1 MIDQLGYCHV
11 CMATYD
17 SALGIIMKIEIEI
30 LSYIIV
36 SLPKL
41 INSLCTY
48 VFVYICYFFFETELL
63 DVRLGVYPH
72 LDCSLWDQ
80 NWELE
85 DYVQS
90 TDVAPLQSRLFAW
103 IHSQMSRIADALIAL
118 LQRCRD
124 SKARNV
130 HCRL

>member
-1 MIDQLGYCHV
+1 MYL
-11 CMATYD
+11 
-17 SALGIIMKIEIEI
+17 
-30 LSYIIV
+30 YI
-36 SLPKL
+36 
-41 INSLCTY
+41 
-48 VFVYICYFFFETELL
+48 FVTFFLRQSLL

-118 LQRCRD
+118 L
-124 SKARNV
+124 
-130 HCRL
+130 